1 MCSKNRPRSDQDA
14 GQKGGLQDY
23 KALAYATHGLVARG
37 TEGLAGLCE
46 PALVLTSPE
55 TSSELD
61 DGLLTASE
69 GRRHQPT
76 PPLDETA
83 ANCCNN
89 KNARNTK
96 EPVPCPSS

>member
-1 MCSKNRPRSDQDA
+1 MCSKNRPRSDRDA

-23 KALAYATHGLVARG
+23 KALAYATHGLVARE

-55 TSSELD
+55 TSRKLD

-69 GRRHQPT
+69 GGDATSRHPLWT
-76 PPLDETA
+76 KPPQTVAIIETRA
-83 ANCCNN
+83 
-89 KNARNTK
+89 T
-96 EPVPCPSS
+96 